1 MSSDVGRRVDATG
14 AGAGAPDAGAEPT
27 EAQRADANLAALRA
41 TAHPTRRAILALL
54 REHTTLTA
62 SECGRLLGVS
72 PKVCSYHLRVLAQQC
87 LVAEATNIGRNRP
100 WRLTHGAAAA
110 GARRA
115 DELRRAT
122 HRRLSVRVRRDD
134 DLLDTAA
141 GAIARAAHDPDWSG
155 AVTVHAH
162 LGSMTGDEIAR
173 WAEDVER
180 VTRRHV
186 RRAAGESTVSRSPTD
201 ASTADHRANVRLL
214 FVGYPSDI

>member
-1 MSSDVGRRVDATG
+1 MSSDVVYRVDATG
-14 AGAGAPDAGAEPT
+14 TGAGPPDADAEPT
-27 EAQRADANLAALRA
+27 GTQRADANLATLRA

-72 PKVCSYHLRVLAQQC
+72 PKVCSYHLRVLAQQH
-87 LVAEATNIGRNRP
+87 LVAEVTIIGRNRP
-100 WRLTHGAAAA
+100 WRLTDGAANV
-110 GARRA
+110 GDRRA
-115 DELRRAT
+115 AELRRAG

-134 DLLDTAA
+134 DLLGTAA
-141 GAIARAAHDPDWSG
+141 GAIARLAHDPDWSA

-186 RRAAGESTVSRSPTD
+186 RRAAGDSTASGSSTD